1 MRLLVAIPCFNEA
14 LTIGKV
20 ISSIPKSI
28 QGVSGI
34 TVLVVDDGSSD
45 TTVDI
50 AMAHNAEVVRHHVNR
65 GVGMAFH
72 SAINYAVENN
82 FDVMVNID
90 GDCQFDPADI
100 PKLVT
105 PILNN
110 QADMVT
116 ASRFANRDLK
126 PDMPLVKLVGNYMMS
141 FLISKLCGQEF
152 ADVSC
157 GFRAYSREA
166 LLQINLHGLFTYT
179 QETFLDMVSKKLR
192 IVETPINVTY
202 FKDRQSRVVRS
213 IPRYALNTA
222 IIILRIYRDY
232 FPFKFFLAIAGLFML
247 PALVF
252 GAIFFGHFLLTGG
265 FSGFLYAGFLSG
277 FFTIIGLIFVLVAI
291 VVDMLDRIRVNQER
305 ILYLLKKKRSS

>member
-1 MRLLVAIPCFNEA
+1 MRLLVAIPCLNEA
-14 LTIGKV
+14 VTIGNV

-28 QGVSGI
+28 QGISEI

-45 TTVDI
+45 ETVDI
-50 AMAHNAEVVRHHVNR
+50 AIAHHAKVIRHHVNR

-72 SAINYAVENN
+72 SAINYAVDNN

-90 GDCQFDPADI
+90 GDRQFDPADI
-100 PKLVT
+100 PKLVI
-105 PILNN
+105 PILNK

-116 ASRFANRDLK
+116 ASRFANRDLR
-126 PDMPLVKLVGNYMMS
+126 PDMPPVKLVGNYMMS
-141 FLISKLCGQEF
+141 FLISKLCGQKF

-192 IVETPINVTY
+192 IVEAPISVTY
-202 FKDRQSRVVRS
+202 FKDRQSRVARS

-222 IIILRIYRDY
+222 AIILRIYRDY
-232 FPFKFFLAIAGLFML
+232 FPLKFFMAIAVMFML
-247 PALVF
+247 PALVL
-252 GAIFFGHFLLTGG
+252 GAIFFGHYFITGMFRG
-265 FSGFLYAGFLSG
+265 YLYLGFLSG
-277 FFTIIGLIFVLVAI
+277 FFATIGLVFALVAI

-305 ILYLLKKKRSS
+305 ILYLLKKKRLP